1 MAEYKVRISFQGYV
15 RGHSIV
21 TVEADSEE
29 EALDKAHYIDE
40 STIDLARND
49 TEITDKEIEK

>member
-21 TVEADSEE
+21 TVQADSEE
-29 EALDKAHYIDE
+29 EALNKVHYIDE
-40 STIDLARND
+40 STINLARND
-49 TEITDKEIEK
+49 TEITDKEIE

>member
-1 MAEYKVRISFQGYV
+1 MPEYKVRVSFQGYV

-40 STIDLARND
+40 STIDIVRND
-49 TEITDKEIEK
+49 TEITDKEIE

>member
-1 MAEYKVRISFQGYV
+1 MAEYQVRINFQGYV

-29 EALDKAHYIDE
+29 EALKRAHYIDE
-40 STIDLARND
+40 STIELVRND
-49 TEITDKEIEK
+49 TEITDKEIM

>member
-1 MAEYKVRISFQGYV
+1 MPEYKVRISFQGYV
-15 RGHSIV
+15 RGHSTV

-40 STIDLARND
+40 SSIDLSRND
-49 TEITDKEIEK
+49 TEITDKEVL